1 MFAEK
6 ATEDVYAKAFAVGVE
21 MEQREQFPLV
31 SVLLASYNHA
41 PYVEAAVRSIM
52 DQKGVNFELIVID
65 DGSKDSSPQ
74 ILEALSKELNFTYRH
89 RENKGVVATL
99 NELLEMAQGKYFC
112 TFASDDI
119 MPAGR
124 LAEQSS
130 YLEKHPQ
137 YIACFGQIKQMDAD
151 GNVSENFDPRY
162 LQSIPQVTFE
172 QIFLGIREVHGCSEM
187 LNLDVFKSMGGFDP
201 NIGQEDLPMI
211 LRLLHKCSPLP
222 VIATDCC
229 HYRIHGNNLSA
240 ANTVENVDFLY
251 KNILDTLACY
261 KDHPLYKKARNL
273 MKTRYFSALT
283 NCDKEVALKRL
294 PELASFTPYFWARS
308 LKLLLPKRLN
318 SLLSVMKRKS

>member
-1 MFAEK
+1 
-6 ATEDVYAKAFAVGVE
+6 
-21 MEQREQFPLV
+21 MEYSITNQVVDPVV
-31 SVLLASYNHA
+31 SVLLASYNHEK
-41 PYVEAAVRSIM
+41 YVEAAVRSIM
-52 DQKGVNFELIVID
+52 AQEGVKFELIVVD

-74 ILEALSKELNFTYRH
+74 ILEALSRELNFTYRH
-89 RENKGVVATL
+89 RENKGVVATY
-99 NELLEMAQGKYFC
+99 NELLDMAQGKYFC

-119 MPAGR
+119 MPPGR
-124 LAEQSS
+124 LAEQSA

-172 QIFLGIREVHGCSEM
+172 QIFLGVREVHGCSEM
-187 LNLDVFKSMGGFDP
+187 LNLTSFREMGGFDDG
-201 NIGQEDLPMI
+201 IGQEDFPMM

-240 ANTVENVDFLY
+240 ANTVENVNFLY

-261 KDHPLYKKARNL
+261 KDHLLYKKARNL

-283 NCDKEVALKRL
+283 NCDKGEALKRL
-294 PELASFTPYFWARS
+294 PELASCSTYFWARS

-318 SLLSVMKRKS
+318 TLLSFMKRKS